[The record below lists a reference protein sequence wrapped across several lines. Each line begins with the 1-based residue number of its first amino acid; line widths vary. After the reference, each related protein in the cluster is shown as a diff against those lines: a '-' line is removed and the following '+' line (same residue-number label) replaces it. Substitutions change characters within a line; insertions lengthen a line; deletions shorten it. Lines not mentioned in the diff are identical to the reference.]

1 MQEKRV
7 NSGASEINLSIATNP
22 TEHHFTQND
31 YSFAWFCMKLIRKQA
46 KTTVSQ
52 TTTWYIL
59 WPSTQPRPASSS
71 QVSPPHQ
78 TLQWTLSLGFRQH
91 SEWRTLMVMINSLNN
106 LNHTYKNGKGWK
118 STQTPELG
126 CGQRPSRAVLRPVHS
141 TAIFCILTV
150 PAVPKP
156 SCHQHTHPDV
166 APLVWF

>member
-7 NSGASEINLSIATNP
+7 NSGVFEINLSIATNP
-22 TEHHFTQND
+22 TEHHYTPND

-46 KTTVSQ
+46 KNTVSQ

-59 WPSTQPRPASSS
+59 WPSTQPRLASSS
-71 QVSPPHQ
+71 QVSPPLQ

-91 SEWRTLMVMINSLNN
+91 RERRTLMVMINSLNHA
-106 LNHTYKNGKGWK
+106 LKNGKRWK

-126 CGQRPSRAVLRPVHS
+126 CGQWPSRAVLQPVHS
-141 TAIFCILTV
+141 AAIFCILTV

-156 SCHQHTHPDV
+156 SCHQYTHPDV